1 MFESIKSIKPYFHSL
16 REIENTISLDIKMPL
31 TWKFEEITKQYQT
44 VGVKLQ
50 DKNNNHTLISIVS
63 KSDQEGYDIVFTCAL
78 DIINVNK
85 EEEEKRELFQRKQ
98 KKLQEEY
105 QLKIKELE
113 ERFKNE
119 PLDKLKDLNLLEIDG
134 QEITSSI
141 GVVGETNG
149 EGQGRNRKSQKQND

>member
-44 VGVKLQ
+44 IGVKLQ

-105 QLKIKELE
+105 HLKIITDNTLFRFNKELE
-113 ERFKNE
+113 KCHEE
-119 PLDKLKDLNLLEIDG
+119 DKKVIITKIIKQYRMTT
-134 QEITSSI
+134 QENQKS
-141 GVVGETNG
+141 GVV
-149 EGQGRNRKSQKQND
+149 KLMLID